1 MRIVKKEVYIGRYP
15 AKSGDILLAFDN
27 ISLGV
32 LGGFLL
38 GGFVDTRKPLVIL
51 HFLIN
56 VSSNLIFQ
64 RFVVRLVKMGIW
76 KVVLTCSARN
86 YAFDQKCVSYIF
98 ICVAFNHNFTTGC
111 WLMLLIIW
119 REYMLWRYMTKDLM
133 VQMLMTMSA
142 INDDG
147 EWWQIYWL

>member
-32 LGGFLL
+32 LGGF
-38 GGFVDTRKPLVIL
+38 VDTRKPLVIL

-64 RFVVRLVKMGIW
+64 RFVVRLVKLGI
-76 KVVLTCSARN
+76 
-86 YAFDQKCVSYIF
+86 
-98 ICVAFNHNFTTGC
+98 
-111 WLMLLIIW
+111 
-119 REYMLWRYMTKDLM
+119 
-133 VQMLMTMSA
+133 
-142 INDDG
+142 
-147 EWWQIYWL
+147 

>member
-64 RFVVRLVKMGIW
+64 RFVVRLVKMGI
-76 KVVLTCSARN
+76 
-86 YAFDQKCVSYIF
+86 
-98 ICVAFNHNFTTGC
+98 
-111 WLMLLIIW
+111 
-119 REYMLWRYMTKDLM
+119 
-133 VQMLMTMSA
+133 
-142 INDDG
+142 
-147 EWWQIYWL
+147 